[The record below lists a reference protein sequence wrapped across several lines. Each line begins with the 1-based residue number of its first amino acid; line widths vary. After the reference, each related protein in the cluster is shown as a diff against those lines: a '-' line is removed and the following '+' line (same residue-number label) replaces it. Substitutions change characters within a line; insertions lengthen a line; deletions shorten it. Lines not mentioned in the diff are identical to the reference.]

1 MLDTTSNHRDTFF
14 SLYLLVNAPKC
25 KFTPRLHHIGLFRGQ
40 KSKFSWTIVVYMDHH
55 INIIVRNTVTL
66 QGWIRPCVI
75 HVYIAKDGMSFQE
88 AYHMSVFVYCR
99 LNLRRY
105 VVAFGLP
112 QISKELYTITETSTC
127 NTGSNV

>member
-1 MLDTTSNHRDTFF
+1 M
-14 SLYLLVNAPKC
+14 Y
-25 KFTPRLHHIGLFRGQ
+25 
-40 KSKFSWTIVVYMDHH
+40 IVYIYD
-55 INIIVRNTVTL
+55 
-66 QGWIRPCVI
+66 CVI
-75 HVYIAKDGMSFQE
+75 HVCILKEDMSFQE